1 MEWILLTIARFLLAN
16 SQYTYIYIF
25 RSFLRMTL
33 HAKRPSDCFSVWFL
47 QTKKS
52 PWSNDECFRRAA
64 TRKVRDQAK
73 CEAWHAHVK
82 MIVPNK
88 HTKDA
93 TQSPWANTRENV
105 CTLHRSQ
112 KESPFPVS
120 ETPYRKIRWKPST
133 WRGVRQVCDPVHADE
148 NEDDVDQ
155 EHKFHA
161 FLESGLWRVWW
172 LCKIGLLHSRSS
184 FGRKSLIALSAP
196 ELSSVSWV
204 HSGLEHSKQTSSSF
218 RTVAARSTWQCTS
231 CLHVLYGPN
240 VCMCLRS
247 TQ

>member
-1 MEWILLTIARFLLAN
+1 MEWILRTIARFFLAN
-16 SQYTYIYIF
+16 SQYLSAHF
-25 RSFLRMTL
+25 F
-33 HAKRPSDCFSVWFL
+33 AWPSMPKDQATVSACDFS
-47 QTKKS
+47 K
-52 PWSNDECFRRAA
+52 P
-64 TRKVRDQAK
+64 RKVRDQTTSVFVVLQREKCVIKQSAK
-73 CEAWHAHVK
+73 QDMRMWRWLFQISTKK
-82 MIVPNK
+82 MQLKVLEP
-88 HTKDA
+88 
-93 TQSPWANTRENV
+93 TREKMFAHSIAHKP
-105 CTLHRSQ
+105 L
-112 KESPFPVS
+112 PVS

-161 FLESGLWRVWW
+161 FLESGLWRLWW

-184 FGRKSLIALSAP
+184 FGRKSLIALSAS

-218 RTVAARSTWQCTS
+218 RAVAARSTWQCTS

-240 VCMCLRS
+240 VYMCLRA